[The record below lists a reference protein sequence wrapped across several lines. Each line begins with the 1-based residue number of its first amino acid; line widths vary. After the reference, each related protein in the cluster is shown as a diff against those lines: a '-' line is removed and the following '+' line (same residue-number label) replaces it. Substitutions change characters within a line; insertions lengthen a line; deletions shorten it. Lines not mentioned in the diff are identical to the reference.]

1 VNGELGR
8 WIRVSKRLRDELD
21 GMTRGEAAA
30 SEVVTLWDEA
40 RPEDWIA
47 QLLEVNR
54 VLLAENRRLLAE
66 LGLPP
71 ARRLA

>member
-54 VLLAENRRLLAE
+54 VLLAENRRLLAQA
-66 LGLPP
+66 GLPP

>member
-1 VNGELGR
+1 MSR
-8 WIRVSKRLRDELD
+8 RLRDELN
-21 GMTRGEAAA
+21 GMTHGEAAA

-47 QLLEVNR
+47 QLEEVNR
-54 VLLAENRRLLAE
+54 ALLAENRRLLAE
-66 LGLPP
+66 HGLPA